1 MKRILKLFV
10 FLLASIALPV
20 LAGGDTAVINLSLQN
35 TGVDPDATCVVEINL
50 SAQRS
55 TMKLTLAKLTPGV
68 AYTVTN
74 GATPEAEFIADSK
87 GAARLRFT
95 TKLKKGFLLMDF
107 EPRGQV
113 LAVRTGGV
121 NILQAVISAEGEPRD
136 SSVTEY
142 VEIMASGVGGKAIAR
157 FRSQPTGQ
165 RAFSVQLSQV
175 SGTGWSL
182 YVDGI
187 WRGEFISNGSG
198 AKIDFDTVPPYVSTQ
213 LLDFDPRGRMLDI
226 VQGKNIVF
234 SGRMAAQAA
243 GVNVAIYEWRNGS
256 IPSTGLDSDGSARV
270 KLVVEP
276 DARRKF
282 YLWLMDVP
290 EGEYEFVVNGTPAA
304 IIQAVVTD
312 DGVVGA
318 VEFSSRNDDS
328 DELPLTFDPANA
340 VFTLQ
345 NDGMV
350 YFTGRL
356 AIESGGKATGGDL
369 DSIKEDLVPAGFGSN
384 AKGSAKFKI
393 RDHGGAEFTVEIK
406 KTPLGTFKVWAGG
419 IERGSIDVKLTETES
434 DGNGSYGYGKKP
446 EMVVMGSIT
455 FKTGSKKHPLDFDPR
470 GLLIEV
476 GNSSRIYFSQIF
488 GAGRGDA
495 QPVISRLPLFSVS
508 GSPNVVAQMEF
519 KRDEQGFRSF
529 GVGIENAPPG
539 TYELFIGEERRATI
553 GVVVTAIGSRGR
565 IEFDDM
571 PQPGQTLLDFD
582 PRGEIIS
589 LVREGALGFQRVMPA
604 GL

>member
-1 MKRILKLFV
+1 MKGILQLFV
-10 FLLASIALPV
+10 FALASIALPV
-20 LAGGDTAVINLSLQN
+20 LAGGDNAQINLSLQN

-50 SAQRS
+50 NAQSS

-74 GATPEAEFIADSK
+74 GATPEAEFTADAK
-87 GAARLRFT
+87 GTARLRFT
-95 TKLKKGFLLMDF
+95 TKLKKGFFLMDF

-121 NILQAVISAEGEPRD
+121 NILQAVISAEGEPVD

-142 VEIMASGVGGKAIAR
+142 VEIMAPGVGGKAIAR
-157 FRSQPTGQ
+157 FHAQPTGRQ
-165 RAFSVQLSQV
+165 TFSVQLNQV
-175 SGTGWSL
+175 AGTGWSL

-187 WRGEFISNGSG
+187 WRGEFMGNGSG
-198 AKIDFDTVPPYVSTQ
+198 AKIDFDTIPQYHSTQ

-226 VQGKNIVF
+226 VQARNIVF

-243 GVNVAIYEWRNGS
+243 EVNVAIHEWRNGY
-256 IPSTGLDSDGSARV
+256 IPSTGLASDGSARV

-282 YLWLMDVP
+282 LLWLLDVP
-290 EGEYEFVVNGTPAA
+290 EGEYEFIVNGTPAA
-304 IIQAVVTD
+304 TIQAVMTD

-318 VEFSSRNDDS
+318 LEFSSRNDDS
-328 DELPLTFDPANA
+328 DELPLTFDPADA
-340 VFTLQ
+340 IFTLQ
-345 NDGMV
+345 NDGLV

-356 AIESGGKATGGDL
+356 AIESGGKATGEDL
-369 DSIKEDLVPAGFGSN
+369 DSIKEDLVPVGFGSN
-384 AKGSAKFKI
+384 VKGSAKFKI
-393 RDHGGAEFTVEIK
+393 KDNGKAEFTVEIK
-406 KTPLGTFKVWAGG
+406 KTPFGTFKVWVGG
-419 IERGSIDVKLTETES
+419 IERGTINAKLSEK
-434 DGNGSYGYGKKP
+434 GSPYGYSNIP

-455 FKTGSKKHPLDFDPR
+455 FKTGSKKRPLDFDPR

-488 GAGRGDA
+488 GAARADA
-495 QPVISRLPLFSVS
+495 PPVISRLPLFSVA
-508 GSPNVVAQMEF
+508 GSPNVVAKMEF

-539 TYELFIGEERRATI
+539 TYELFIGEEQRATI
-553 GVVVTAIGSRGR
+553 EVAVTATGSRGM
-565 IEFDDM
+565 IEFDDL
-571 PQPGQTLLDFD
+571 PHPGQTLLDFD

-589 LVREGALGFQRVMPA
+589 LVFDGAVCFQRVMPA